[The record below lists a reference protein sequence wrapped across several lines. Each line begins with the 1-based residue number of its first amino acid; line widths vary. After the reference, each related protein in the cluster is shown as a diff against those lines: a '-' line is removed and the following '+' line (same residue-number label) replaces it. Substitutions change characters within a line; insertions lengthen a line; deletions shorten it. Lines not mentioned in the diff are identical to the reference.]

1 VADQETIE
9 VVMKSEPLSRSEETA
24 LLARIAFE
32 LTISARHTY
41 EAGTENVLDPQGLRA
56 YNELLHRVTSAVV
69 SHLSGTDGFSLETIL
84 EMIRTFGA
92 RHNRAKEM
100 EWVLDRVLPQTKSG

>member
-1 VADQETIE
+1 MPNTE
-9 VVMKSEPLSRSEETA
+9 SLSHDARTA

-41 EAGTENVLDPQGLRA
+41 EPGTENVLDPQCLRG

-92 RHNRAKEM
+92 GQNRAKEM
-100 EWVLDRVLPQTKSG
+100 EWVLDRVLRQNK

>member
-1 VADQETIE
+1 MDTASLSH
-9 VVMKSEPLSRSEETA
+9 SERA
-24 LLARIAFE
+24 AVLARIAIE

-41 EAGTENVLDPQGLRA
+41 EAGTENVLDPKGLRA

-84 EMIRTFGA
+84 EMIQAFGA

-100 EWVLDRVLPQTKSG
+100 EWVLDRTLRQTKSG

>member
-1 VADQETIE
+1 MDTA
-9 VVMKSEPLSRSEETA
+9 SLSDSARTA

-32 LTISARHTY
+32 LTLSARHTY

-69 SHLSGTDGFSLETIL
+69 SHLSGTDGISLETIL
-84 EMIRTFGA
+84 EMIRGFGA
-92 RHNRAKEM
+92 RHNRAKEI
-100 EWVLDRVLPQTKSG
+100 EWVLDRALPQTKSS

>member
-1 VADQETIE
+1 MDIG
-9 VVMKSEPLSRSEETA
+9 SLSHSARTA

-41 EAGTENVLDPQGLRA
+41 EVGTENLLDPQGLRA
-56 YNELLHRVTSAVV
+56 YNEMLHRVTSAVV

-84 EMIRTFGA
+84 EMIRAFGA

-100 EWVLDRVLPQTKSG
+100 EWVLDRVLRETKVG